1 MMLRPTLSLLALA
14 AGLLALP
21 AQAEEPRYNQVGL
34 RAEVSREVPHDR
46 MHVTLYR
53 EEQHGDPAVLAGRIT
68 EALNRAVARS
78 RTVKAVSA
86 SLGSRHSYPVYEDKG
101 RKIIGWRERAELRL
115 ESADFAALAR
125 LAGELQEELQEEL
138 QMADMSFSLSE
149 ASRKRHEDELL
160 REAVQAFQAR
170 ARLLSEALGASR
182 YQLVRLDLN
191 STGFARPPL
200 LRAMAMKDSAMA
212 AGAPAAEIEAG
223 NSELRISADGVIE
236 VQPAP

>member
-78 RTVKAVSA
+78 RTVRAVSA

-125 LAGELQEELQEEL
+125 LAGELQEEL